1 MASITVDITGKLRRI
16 FRDWKSSS
24 REFSLDSLRSRGD
37 ALFPRREFRVACK
50 HVARRN
56 ARFPFPLSSLPPPE
70 YSIRLIS
77 VEIEIEIEFE
87 FEFDRA
93 HSARYSRSCEADGR
107 E

>member
-56 ARFPFPLSSLPPPE
+56 ARFPFL
-70 YSIRLIS
+70 
-77 VEIEIEIEFE
+77 EIEIEIEFE